1 MTQVAWLEA
10 LSPWPRDG
18 FGLDRMRALLGALG
32 DPQAGLAAVHVVGTN
47 GKSTTTRK
55 VEELLRGGGL
65 RVGAYLSP
73 HVRSW
78 AERIRVDGAEADL
91 EEVLAEVRPAAELL
105 EATQFES
112 LTAAAFVAF
121 RAGGVEAAAVE
132 AGLGGRHDA
141 TNVLDGTRVVVLT
154 NVSLEHTDVLGST
167 REAIAAEKLAV
178 IHPGC
183 AVILGEHEW
192 EPLARA
198 GGADDVVV
206 ETGGSTALAAAAASA
221 FLGRPVD
228 ATAVAGI
235 ALPGRLERRPGEIRD
250 GAHNPDG
257 VRWLVEHLPADDYT
271 VMASILADKDVDAM
285 LAALAAAG
293 HRVRRVPLLESA
305 LASCRGPRRAGA
317 EPIRGRRGP
326 RPSARRAR
334 ARAFARR
341 AGARDGVALPARRSR
356 GGEMRTTM
364 RERFVVLVFA
374 LAVVLAIVGT
384 AFAAGYILGKLL
396 L

>member
-18 FGLDRMRALLGALG
+18 FGLERMRALLAELG
-32 DPQAGLAAVHVVGTN
+32 EPQAGLPAVHVVGTN

-55 VEELLRGGGL
+55 VEELLRRSGL

-91 EEVLAEVRPAAELL
+91 EALLAEVRPAAQLL
-105 EATQFES
+105 EAPQFEA

-121 RAGGVEAAAVE
+121 RAGGVEAAAME

-141 TNVLDGTRVVVLT
+141 TNVLDETRVVVLT

-183 AVILGEHEW
+183 AVVLGEREW

-198 GGADDVVV
+198 AGAGDVVV

-228 ATAVAGI
+228 ASGAAGI

-285 LAALAAAG
+285 LAVLAAAG
-293 HRVRRVPLLESA
+293 RRFVACRSSNPRSLPAED
-305 LASCRGPRRAGA
+305 LAG
-317 EPIRGRRGP
+317 
-326 RPSARRAR
+326 RAR
-334 ARAFARR
+334 NRFEVVE
-341 AGARDGVALPARRSR
+341 ARDDPRDALELAHSL
-356 GGEMRTTM
+356 GEP
-364 RERFVVLVFA
+364 VLVTGSLYL
-374 LAVVLAIVGT
+374 LADLE
-384 AFAAGYILGKLL
+384 AGR
-396 L
+396 

>member
-228 ATAVAGI
+228 ASGAAGI

-293 HRVRRVPLLESA
+293 RRFVACRSSNPRSLPAED
-305 LASCRGPRRAGA
+305 LAG
-317 EPIRGRRGP
+317 
-326 RPSARRAR
+326 RAR
-334 ARAFARR
+334 NRFEVVE
-341 AGARDGVALPARRSR
+341 ARDDPRDALELAHSL
-356 GGEMRTTM
+356 GEP
-364 RERFVVLVFA
+364 VLVTGSLYL
-374 LAVVLAIVGT
+374 LADLEVGR
-384 AFAAGYILGKLL
+384 
-396 L
+396 

>member
-18 FGLDRMRALLGALG
+18 FGLERMRALLAELG
-32 DPQAGLAAVHVVGTN
+32 EPQAGLPAVHVVGTN

-55 VEELLRGGGL
+55 VEELLRGSGL

-91 EEVLAEVRPAAELL
+91 EALLAEVRPAAQLL
-105 EATQFES
+105 EATQFEA

-121 RAGGVEAAAVE
+121 RAGGVEAAAME

-141 TNVLDGTRVVVLT
+141 TNVLDETRVVVLT

-183 AVILGEHEW
+183 AVVLGEREW

-198 GGADDVVV
+198 AGAGDVVV

-228 ATAVAGI
+228 ASGAAGI

-293 HRVRRVPLLESA
+293 RRFVACRSSNPRSLPAED
-305 LASCRGPRRAGA
+305 LAG
-317 EPIRGRRGP
+317 
-326 RPSARRAR
+326 RAR
-334 ARAFARR
+334 NRFEVVE
-341 AGARDGVALPARRSR
+341 ARDDPRDALELAHAL
-356 GGEMRTTM
+356 GEP
-364 RERFVVLVFA
+364 VLVTGSLYL
-374 LAVVLAIVGT
+374 LADLE
-384 AFAAGYILGKLL
+384 AGR
-396 L
+396 

>member
-18 FGLDRMRALLGALG
+18 FGLERMRALLAELG
-32 DPQAGLAAVHVVGTN
+32 EPQAGLPAVHVVGTN

-55 VEELLRGGGL
+55 VEELLRGSGL

-91 EEVLAEVRPAAELL
+91 EALLAEVRPAAQLL
-105 EATQFES
+105 EATQFEA

-121 RAGGVEAAAVE
+121 RAGGVEAAAME

-141 TNVLDGTRVVVLT
+141 TNVLDETRVVVLT

-183 AVILGEHEW
+183 AVVLGEREW
-192 EPLARA
+192 EPFARA
-198 GGADDVVV
+198 AGAGDVVV
-206 ETGGSTALAAAAASA
+206 DTGGSTALAAAAASA
-221 FLGRPVD
+221 FLGRPID
-228 ATAVAGI
+228 GSEAAGI

-293 HRVRRVPLLESA
+293 RRFVACRSSNPRSLPAED
-305 LASCRGPRRAGA
+305 LAG
-317 EPIRGRRGP
+317 
-326 RPSARRAR
+326 RAR
-334 ARAFARR
+334 NRFEVVE
-341 AGARDGVALPARRSR
+341 ARDDPRDALELAHSL
-356 GGEMRTTM
+356 GEP
-364 RERFVVLVFA
+364 VLVTGSLYL
-374 LAVVLAIVGT
+374 LADLE
-384 AFAAGYILGKLL
+384 AGR
-396 L
+396 